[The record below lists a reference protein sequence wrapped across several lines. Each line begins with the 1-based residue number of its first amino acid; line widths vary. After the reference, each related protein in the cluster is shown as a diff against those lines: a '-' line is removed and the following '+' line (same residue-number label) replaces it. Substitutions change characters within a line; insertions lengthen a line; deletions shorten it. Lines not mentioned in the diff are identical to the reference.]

1 MIMGAFLDSLKTSA
15 KIGADEVKK
24 TMRISQLQSDISS
37 LEKKQNDIYAA
48 IGRMAVEVDGAEKFG
63 DVGANLAE
71 LQEEA
76 AVKKAELNEL
86 KPPVEASTESGGGF
100 CPSCGTK
107 YTAGTKFCGSCG
119 GKLN

>member
-1 MIMGAFLDSLKTSA
+1 MGAFFDSLKTSA
-15 KIGADEVKK
+15 KVGADEVKK
-24 TMRISQLQSDISS
+24 TMRISQLQSEISQ

-48 IGRMAVEVDGAEKFG
+48 IGRMAVEADGAEKFG

-86 KPPVEASTESGGGF
+86 KPPVEASAESGDGF